1 MAVPSIEPRFPCR
14 QEELEVSRSE
24 IGYATCSEPVA
35 EDPKR
40 IQVLAPRRVGATS
53 PAEMCVEALEELLSG
68 HVFLKTIYG
77 IESINGT

>member
-1 MAVPSIEPRFPCR
+1 MAVASMEPRFPCR

-24 IGYATCSEPVA
+24 IAYATWSEPVA

-40 IQVLAPRRVGATS
+40 IQVLASCRVGATS
-53 PAEMCVEALEELLSG
+53 SAEMCIEALDEFLDGNVS
-68 HVFLKTIYG
+68 LKTIYV